1 MCVTVVHR
9 FFADFDTDLGYIMY
23 GLNTLLSLT
32 LQHQFTVQLWEWTA
46 LLATA
51 LHQFDPDGSKAKFT
65 VKWKKPTIRC
75 LMLANWY
82 QVLLPPILLVRAT
95 LTAVEVCMY
104 MYMTT
109 CTKFTY
115 T

>member
-82 QVLLPPILLVRAT
+82 QVLLVCCTQVR
-95 LTAVEVCMY
+95 V
-104 MYMTT
+104 
-109 CTKFTY
+109 
-115 T
+115 